1 MTRIAAPQ
9 LPIWSSAQP
18 LEDAVERCVREVEDL
33 TACAFA
39 DETLTGTVSRIEVRA
54 CRFDRCRFSG
64 CRFDRAGF
72 TDVVF
77 CGCDFSNAD
86 LSRCSL
92 AALPVRGLQGCRAA
106 AGACG
111 AAQRD
116 VCALP
121 AGLREFFRG
130 LPARAFAWSRTRWVN
145 RCGCRR
151 SSMPRGVGRL
161 PAGRRQPQRHPA
173 ARYGPD
179 YRLAGGI
186 AARWGGAA
194 RRRGH
199 AVPGGGIC
207 PAAGADG
214 QMGKGRIACGQ
225 RRFVCASVF
234 ETAGHTIRCAWHCFA
249 ADVRINH
256 KTNLRVVLTCDV

>member
-9 LPIWSSAQP
+9 LPDLSSAQP

-92 AALPVRGLQGCRAA
+92 LRCRFEDCKGVGLLLVRAD
-106 AGACG
+106 

-130 LPARAFAWSRTRWVN
+130 LPAR
-145 RCGCRR
+145 R
-151 SSMPRGVGRL
+151 SHG
-161 PAGRRQPQRHPA
+161 AGR
-173 ARYGPD
+173 
-179 YRLAGGI
+179 AG
-186 AARWGGAA
+186 
-194 RRRGH
+194 
-199 AVPGGGIC
+199 
-207 PAAGADG
+207 
-214 QMGKGRIACGQ
+214 
-225 RRFVCASVF
+225 
-234 ETAGHTIRCAWHCFA
+234 
-249 ADVRINH
+249 
-256 KTNLRVVLTCDV
+256 